1 VVNAWAT
8 AQQVQDT
15 TGVSVTDAQLAQA
28 QDDIEIFTNR
38 IYTDTPRIRTRDLYW
53 LGRAVARQA
62 AWIVGQFG
70 LETRLDATQIQQDQ
84 VSTTL
89 TGDGLVLAPMAA
101 RALRK
106 VSRGCGRGP
115 CTSAP
120 PIEGSGPI
128 VGDALSVRL
137 GRSHGVGSVHGRP

>member
-1 VVNAWAT
+1 MVDAWASVQEVFT
-8 AQQVQDT
+8 A
-15 TGVSVTDAQLAQA
+15 TGATVTDQQLAQA

-62 AWIVGQFG
+62 AWIAGQFG

-84 VSTTL
+84 VSSTL

-101 RALRK
+101 RALRR
-106 VSRGCGRGP
+106 VSWMRSR
-115 CTSAP
+115 TVHIRSA
-120 PIEGSGPI
+120 IEGAGPL
-128 VGDALSVRL
+128 VGDALSD
-137 GRSHGVGSVHGRP
+137 GSDESMVWAPYRGGA